1 MVYCTFLGFGG
12 EHLARQL
19 VGQASTKHGAKMAW
33 VNQFDIP
40 NYSNLLPLYFSI
52 MIQDILK
59 SKPTKLFISIA
70 AFFVANAL
78 IAECIGG
85 KIFSLEK
92 LFGLSP
98 SNFTLLGQSG
108 LSFNLTCGV
117 LLWPLE
123 FIITDIV
130 NEYYGPKAVRRIS
143 YTAIALISYAF
154 VMFYI
159 AMEIPPAD
167 FWIGSKKELGI
178 DNMQLA
184 FGGIFGQGMWIIL
197 GSLTAFLVSQIVDVT
212 VFHKI
217 KKVTG
222 EKWVWLRA
230 TGSTVVSQLVDS
242 FVVLFIAFKIGNGW
256 TWQLVLA
263 ICLVN
268 YAYKFTMAVI
278 LTPLIYLMERW
289 IDNYLGHETAQRMKR
304 SAMGIESE

>member
-1 MVYCTFLGFGG
+1 MI
-12 EHLARQL
+12 H
-19 VGQASTKHGAKMAW
+19 K
-33 VNQFDIP
+33 
-40 NYSNLLPLYFSI
+40 LLK
-52 MIQDILK
+52 D
-59 SKPTKLFISIA
+59 KPTILFISIT

-92 LFGLSP
+92 IFGITP
-98 SNFTLLGQSG
+98 ANFTIFGQSG

-143 YTAIALISYAF
+143 FTAVLLIAYAF
-154 VMFYI
+154 VMFFLAI
-159 AMEIPPAD
+159 KIPAAD
-167 FWIGSKKELGI
+167 FWIGSKSDAGI
-178 DNMQLA
+178 SNMQTA
-184 FGGIFGQGMWIIL
+184 FTGVFGQGMWIIL
-197 GSLTAFLVSQIVDVT
+197 GSLVAFLVSQIVDVT

-217 KKVTG
+217 KKITG

-230 TGSTVVSQLVDS
+230 TGSTVISQLVDS

-256 TWQLVLA
+256 SWQLVLA

-268 YAYKFTMAVI
+268 YTYKFLMAII
-278 LTPLIYLMERW
+278 LTPLIYLLESV
-289 IDNYLGHETAQRMKR
+289 IENYLGHETAREMKMA
-304 SAMGIESE
+304 AMRKSEEV

>member
-1 MVYCTFLGFGG
+1 
-12 EHLARQL
+12 
-19 VGQASTKHGAKMAW
+19 
-33 VNQFDIP
+33 
-40 NYSNLLPLYFSI
+40 
-52 MIQDILK
+52 MINSILK
-59 SKPTKLFISIA
+59 DKPTKLFLGIT

-92 LFGLSP
+92 LFGMDP
-98 SNFTLLGQSG
+98 SNFTIFGQTG

-143 YTAIALISYAF
+143 YTAVILITYAF
-154 VMFYI
+154 IMFYG
-159 AMEIPPAD
+159 AMKIPPAD
-167 FWIGSKKELGI
+167 FWIGSRQAEGI
-178 DNMQLA
+178 PNMQDA

-212 VFHKI
+212 VFHRI

-222 EKWVWLRA
+222 EKWIWLRA
-230 TGSTVVSQLVDS
+230 TGSTFVSQLVDS

-256 TWQLVLA
+256 SWQLVLA

-268 YAYKFTMAVI
+268 YAYKFSMAII
-278 LTPLIYLMERW
+278 LTPVIYLIEKR
-289 IDNYLGHETAQRMKR
+289 IEKYFGHETARKMKLA
-304 SAMGIESE
+304 AMGKGEDEFVNIPTAG